1 VKPEA
6 AQAASLLNA
15 IDSLSGFDMAL
26 ASMCRED
33 FRESLYRL
41 AATLTDMGHGSD
53 DCGTGDRYTM
63 LSFSSYGNALLG
75 DAIVM
80 QRYVALEGQRKR
92 VLSVVKVRGS
102 EHSKDIR
109 FYDITSAGFM
119 LGDSMQEYQSVLSAQ
134 PFKS

>member
-1 VKPEA
+1 
-6 AQAASLLNA
+6 
-15 IDSLSGFDMAL
+15 
-26 ASMCRED
+26 
-33 FRESLYRL
+33 
-41 AATLTDMGHGSD
+41 
-53 DCGTGDRYTM
+53 M